1 MPTRRHF
8 TQDAC
13 DRSTACPTKFELRST
28 VGYGLVN
35 TVACVVFGSKWITY
49 FQARRSKS
57 NNEQLT
63 EILNSGNKIPT
74 GIHWWILASYG
85 EDTVVVKY
93 RMPMGEQI
101 YGQWWKTGPA
111 IWEAYHRNSQFEQMN
126 LNIGLAIVND
136 IITDS
141 GHKKA
146 GVRWVLRQLA
156 LRITTARPEACQP
169 LLAC

>member
-1 MPTRRHF
+1 
-8 TQDAC
+8 
-13 DRSTACPTKFELRST
+13 
-28 VGYGLVN
+28 
-35 TVACVVFGSKWITY
+35 
-49 FQARRSKS
+49 
-57 NNEQLT
+57 
-63 EILNSGNKIPT
+63 
-74 GIHWWILASYG
+74 
-85 EDTVVVKY
+85 
-93 RMPMGEQI
+93 
-101 YGQWWKTGPA
+101 
-111 IWEAYHRNSQFEQMN
+111 MN